1 MRFVEVTL
9 TPFKFVNEM
18 LVDVRDCPFAV
29 PNARLVA
36 NAFVEEMLVNTP
48 VAGVTKPIGVLLMVP
63 PSMVKPLT
71 TMRSVTELVGRVIC
85 PVALKLVV
93 VMFVATTFA
102 GLNVVTANVLKKPL
116 VDVSEVPFAVPKE
129 RFVELNV

>member
-48 VAGVTKPIGVLLMVP
+48 VEGVDAPIGVLLMVP

-71 TMRSVTELVGRVIC
+71 TKLSVTELVGSERT
-85 PVALKLVV
+85 PVTAKLVV
-93 VMFVATTFA
+93 VA
-102 GLNVVTANVLKKPL
+102 L
-116 VDVSEVPFAVPKE
+116 VITSPPVMVPPSSRRYDELAAIHIGSVSV
-129 RFVELNV
+129 